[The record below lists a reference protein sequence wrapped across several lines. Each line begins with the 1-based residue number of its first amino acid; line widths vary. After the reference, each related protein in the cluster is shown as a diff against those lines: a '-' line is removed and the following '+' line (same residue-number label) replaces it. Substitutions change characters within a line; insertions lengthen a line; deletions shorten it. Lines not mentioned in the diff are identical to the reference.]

1 MNLLRCF
8 ALSLALVGLNG
19 CADFQQ
25 FADRYNKPQDQDLVE
40 KSYAAADAML
50 EQAPYLK
57 ETRQPILIG
66 TFVNVNSLENSSS
79 LGRIIAEQV
88 GARLAQQGLSVK
100 EMKLRDSIFM
110 VREGG
115 EFALSR
121 GVLDVSQAHDAA
133 AVVAGTYA
141 IGRNRVYINSRMIRA
156 ADGVLLAAHD
166 YSLPIGPD
174 TKALLASRQ

>member
-1 MNLLRCF
+1 MKLTHFF
-8 ALSLALVGLNG
+8 ALTLVVAMLNG
-19 CADFQQ
+19 CADFDQ
-25 FADRYNKPQDQDLVE
+25 FMARHNRPQDQDLVE

-50 EQAPYLK
+50 QQAPYLR
-57 ETRQPILIG
+57 ETRQPILVG

-79 LGRIIAEQV
+79 LGRIVAEQV

-121 GVLDVSQAHDAA
+121 SVLDVSQAHDAA

-141 IGRNRVYINSRMIRA
+141 IGRNRVYVNARMIRA
-156 ADGVLLAAHD
+156 VDGVLLAAHD
-166 YSLPIGPD
+166 YSLSIGPD